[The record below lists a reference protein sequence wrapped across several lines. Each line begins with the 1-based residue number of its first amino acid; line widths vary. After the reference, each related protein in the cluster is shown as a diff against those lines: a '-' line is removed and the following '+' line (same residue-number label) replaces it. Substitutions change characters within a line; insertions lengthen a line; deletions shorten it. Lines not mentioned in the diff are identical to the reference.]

1 MDTSTSNNF
10 LHINSKNKPVVSC
23 IRLDGRCVFK
33 VAFAKSESSQR
44 ASEIQY
50 RLDEIKNTYLQQA
63 GVDLQ
68 VSSKTIENNTGVYVT
83 LDRDPIRLLSVTLQD
98 ATAQGLTVES
108 KARLIAEQLESKL
121 LQAREHR
128 KPEYLLRQGIIS
140 LIILVTVVAMSIL
153 LRRLARKSYQRK
165 QVIGSPEA
173 RLKLPLVAYFQK
185 RNTYLSLDIK
195 HRFFQIAQPVII
207 LAGILVVLGL
217 FPQLK
222 PVQIIMITAIR
233 LPLRVAIIGV
243 LTYLLIRLIFRIVN
257 SISSSLTGSQFVLS
271 PTANKRLELRVKTIS
286 LVIKGVLVVFLTI
299 SGFLTSLAAIG
310 IDIAPFLAGAG
321 IIGLAISFASQSF
334 IKDALNGFLIIFE
347 DQYAVGDVINLNGVG
362 GMVEYINLRI
372 TKIRDA
378 EGRLITIP
386 NSEVKIV
393 ANLSSQ
399 WSRADLNI
407 PLDYDVDLDLALAV
421 ITQVAN
427 TMSQAESWQEFI
439 LEPPLILG
447 VDQFSD
453 RGIIVRIFIKTE
465 PLKQFDV
472 SREFRRRL
480 QIALKE
486 AGIPLLPPQRQI
498 LLEQDSK

>member
-195 HRFFQIAQPVII
+195 HRFF
-207 LAGILVVLGL
+207 
-217 FPQLK
+217 
-222 PVQIIMITAIR
+222 
-233 LPLRVAIIGV
+233 
-243 LTYLLIRLIFRIVN
+243 
-257 SISSSLTGSQFVLS
+257 
-271 PTANKRLELRVKTIS
+271 
-286 LVIKGVLVVFLTI
+286 
-299 SGFLTSLAAIG
+299 
-310 IDIAPFLAGAG
+310 
-321 IIGLAISFASQSF
+321 
-334 IKDALNGFLIIFE
+334 
-347 DQYAVGDVINLNGVG
+347 
-362 GMVEYINLRI
+362 
-372 TKIRDA
+372 
-378 EGRLITIP
+378 
-386 NSEVKIV
+386 
-393 ANLSSQ
+393 
-399 WSRADLNI
+399 
-407 PLDYDVDLDLALAV
+407 
-421 ITQVAN
+421 
-427 TMSQAESWQEFI
+427 
-439 LEPPLILG
+439 
-447 VDQFSD
+447 
-453 RGIIVRIFIKTE
+453 
-465 PLKQFDV
+465 
-472 SREFRRRL
+472 
-480 QIALKE
+480 
-486 AGIPLLPPQRQI
+486 
-498 LLEQDSK
+498 

>member
-1 MDTSTSNNF
+1 M
-10 LHINSKNKPVVSC
+10 
-23 IRLDGRCVFK
+23 
-33 VAFAKSESSQR
+33 
-44 ASEIQY
+44 
-50 RLDEIKNTYLQQA
+50 
-63 GVDLQ
+63 
-68 VSSKTIENNTGVYVT
+68 
-83 LDRDPIRLLSVTLQD
+83 
-98 ATAQGLTVES
+98 
-108 KARLIAEQLESKL
+108 
-121 LQAREHR
+121 
-128 KPEYLLRQGIIS
+128 
-140 LIILVTVVAMSIL
+140 
-153 LRRLARKSYQRK
+153 
-165 QVIGSPEA
+165 
-173 RLKLPLVAYFQK
+173 
-185 RNTYLSLDIK
+185 
-195 HRFFQIAQPVII
+195 
-207 LAGILVVLGL
+207 LAGILVIFGL

-243 LTYLLIRLIFRIVN
+243 LTYLIIRLIFRIVN

-271 PTANKRLELRVKTIS
+271 PTANKRLELRVKTIAM
-286 LVIKGVLVVFLTI
+286 VIKGVLVVFLTI